1 MVAPPELAT
10 ATERATTAALP
21 TVVAKPELATAT
33 ERATKRGVLVEQTIT
48 NEMLA
53 EQTRGQTVPS
63 RFLRTVR
70 SRPDAV
76 ALRAKD
82 GDGWR
87 ETTFGEYA
95 EAACRVATG
104 LQQLGVGRGDRV
116 VLMMRNRPEFCVADM
131 GALLVG
137 ATPIS
142 IYNSSAP
149 EQVQY
154 LAGHCEAKLAILEDV
169 GYLERFLKVR
179 SELPALEHIVLME
192 DPDGVAPDDVRSW
205 DALTA
210 SEPVDFEAASKV
222 AQPSDLA
229 TVIYTS
235 GTTGPPKGV
244 MLDHANVCWTAESLR
259 LTLAHV
265 AAEGRRLVSYLPM
278 AHIAERMTSYYQQA
292 LLGYE
297 VTTCPE
303 AGQVAAYFPQVR
315 PEIIFAVP
323 RIWEKVYAGIQAVV
337 AADPQQ
343 KEAFERALETGD
355 EAVLAPVRELLGLD
369 QTITAIT
376 GAAPIPVE
384 ILEFFRALG
393 VPLAEIYG
401 MSESSGPMTFD
412 AVEVR
417 VGTVGRAIPGCEV
430 KLGEDGEVVCRGG
443 NVFRGYL
450 NDPVKTADA
459 LDADGWLHSGDI
471 GEIDEDGYL
480 RIVDRKKELIITAGG
495 KNISPANLE
504 AALKAFPLVG
514 QACVIGDGRPFVS
527 ALLVLDSEVAPAW
540 AKQHGLDG
548 ATLAELVDHPE
559 MRVEIERAVAEANKR
574 FSNVEQVKKF
584 ALLGEEWLPDSE
596 ELTPTMKLKRRGIH
610 TKYADVIDAL
620 YQR

>member
-1 MVAPPELAT
+1 VQE
-10 ATERATTAALP
+10 
-21 TVVAKPELATAT
+21 
-33 ERATKRGVLVEQTIT
+33 IT
-48 NEMLA
+48 SEMLS

-63 RFLRTVR
+63 RFLQTVR
-70 SRPDAV
+70 ARPDAV
-76 ALRAKD
+76 ALRARD
-82 GDGWR
+82 GDGWQ
-87 ETTFGEYA
+87 EMTFAEYA
-95 EAACRVATG
+95 DRACRVAAG
-104 LQQLGVGRGDRV
+104 LQRLGIGRGDRV
-116 VLMMRNRPEFCVADM
+116 VLMMRNRPEFFVADM
-131 GALLVG
+131 AVLLVG
-137 ATPIS
+137 GTAIS

-154 LAGHCEAKLAILEDV
+154 LAGHCKARVAIVEDV

-179 SELPALEHIVLME
+179 SELPDLEHIVLME
-192 DPDGVAPDDVRSW
+192 DPDGLAPDDVLGWR
-205 DALTA
+205 AQLA
-210 SEPVDFEAASKV
+210 SEPVDLEAAVTV

-244 MLDHANVCWTAESLR
+244 MLDHANITWTAESLR

-278 AHIAERMTSYYQQA
+278 AHIAERMTSHYQQA

-303 AGQVAAYFPQVR
+303 ASQVASYLPQVR
-315 PEIIFAVP
+315 PEILFAVP
-323 RIWEKVYAGIQAVV
+323 RIWEKMYAGIQAVV

-343 KEAFERALETGD
+343 QEAFERAMETGD
-355 EAVLAPVRELLGLD
+355 DAVLRPVREMLGLD
-369 QTITAIT
+369 QVISAIT

-412 AVEVR
+412 AVDVR
-417 VGTVGRAIPGCEV
+417 LGTVGRAIPGCEV
-430 KLGEDGEVVCRGG
+430 KLAEDGEVICRGG

-450 NDPVKTADA
+450 NDPEKTAEA
-459 LDADGWLHSGDI
+459 LDDDGWLHSGDI
-471 GEIDEDGYL
+471 GEFDEDGYL

-504 AALKAFPLVG
+504 AALKSFPIIG

-527 ALLVLDSEVAPAW
+527 ALLVLDPEIAPGW
-540 AKQHGLDG
+540 ARQHGVGD
-548 ATLAELVDHPE
+548 ASLAELAESPDVK
-559 MRVEIERAVAEANKR
+559 VEVEGYVTEANRR

-610 TKYADVIDAL
+610 MKYAEVIESL
-620 YQR
+620 YTR

>member
-1 MVAPPELAT
+1 
-10 ATERATTAALP
+10 
-21 TVVAKPELATAT
+21 
-33 ERATKRGVLVEQTIT
+33 VEQVT

-63 RFLRTVR
+63 RFLQTVR
-70 SRPDAV
+70 ARPDAV

-82 GDGWR
+82 GEGWR
-87 ETTFGEYA
+87 EMTFAEYA
-95 EAACRVATG
+95 DAAGRVAGG
-104 LQQLGVGRGDRV
+104 LQELGVGRGDRV
-116 VLMMRNRPEFCVADM
+116 VLMMRNRPEFYVADM

-154 LAGHCEAKLAILEDV
+154 LAGHCEAKAAILEDV
-169 GYLERFLKVR
+169 GFLERFLKVR
-179 SELPALEHIVLME
+179 SELPALEHIVVME
-192 DPDGVAPDDVRSW
+192 DPESVAPDDVGSW
-205 DALTA
+205 DALLA
-210 SEPVDFEAASKV
+210 SRPVDLDGASTV

-244 MLDHANVCWTAESLR
+244 MLDHANIVWTAESLR
-259 LTLAHV
+259 MTLAHV

-278 AHIAERMTSYYQQA
+278 AHIAERMTSHYQQA

-303 AGQVAAYFPQVR
+303 ASEIAAYLSQVR
-315 PEIIFAVP
+315 PEIFFGVP
-323 RIWEKVYAGIQAVV
+323 RIWEKVYAAVQV
-337 AADPQQ
+337 VVSSDPKQ
-343 KEAFERALETGD
+343 KEAFGRALETGD
-355 EAVLAPVRELLGLD
+355 DTVLRPVRELLGFD
-369 QTITAIT
+369 QTITAIS
-376 GAAPIPVE
+376 GAAPIPLE
-384 ILEFFRALG
+384 IFQFFCSLG

-401 MSESSGPMTFD
+401 LSECSGPMTFD
-412 AVEVR
+412 AVEIR
-417 VGTVGRAIPGCEV
+417 PGTVGRALPGCEV
-430 KLGEDGEVVCRGG
+430 KLAEDGEVICRGG

-450 NDPVKTADA
+450 NDPAKTADA

-471 GEIDEDGYL
+471 GEIDDDGYL
-480 RIVDRKKELIITAGG
+480 KIVDRKKELIITAGG

-504 AALKAFPLVG
+504 AALKSFPLIG

-527 ALLVLDSEVAPAW
+527 ALLVLDPEVAPAW
-540 AKQHGLDG
+540 AKQRGIDG
-548 ATLAELVDHPE
+548 ASLAELAEHPD
-559 MRVEIERAVAEANKR
+559 MRTEIEQSVADANKR
-574 FSNVEQVKKF
+574 FSNVERVKKF

-610 TKYADVIDAL
+610 TKYADVIDEL

>member
-1 MVAPPELAT
+1 VPQ
-10 ATERATTAALP
+10 
-21 TVVAKPELATAT
+21 V
-33 ERATKRGVLVEQTIT
+33 T
-48 NEMLA
+48 NEALA

-63 RFLRTVR
+63 RFLQTVR
-70 SRPDAV
+70 ARPDAV

-87 ETTFGEYA
+87 EMTFAQYA
-95 EAACRVATG
+95 DAACRVAAG
-104 LQQLGVGRGDRV
+104 LQELGVGRGDRV
-116 VLMMRNRPEFCVADM
+116 VLMMRNRPEFYVADM

-154 LAGHCEAKLAILEDV
+154 LAGHCEAKVAILEDV
-169 GYLERFLKVR
+169 GFLERFLKVR

-192 DPDGVAPDDVRSW
+192 DPDGLAPDDIRSW
-205 DALTA
+205 DVLLETD
-210 SEPVDFEAASKV
+210 PVDVEAASKV
-222 AQPSDLA
+222 VQPSDLA

-244 MLDHANVCWTAESLR
+244 MLDHANICWTAESLR

-278 AHIAERMTSYYQQA
+278 AHIAERMTSHYQQA

-297 VTTCPE
+297 VTTCAE
-303 AGQVAAYFPQVR
+303 ASQVAAYLPPVR
-315 PEIIFAVP
+315 PEIFFAVP

-337 AADPQQ
+337 SADPQQ
-343 KEAFERALETGD
+343 KEAFERALEAGD
-355 EAVLAPVRELLGLD
+355 DAALRPVRELLGFD

-376 GAAPIPVE
+376 GAAPLPVE
-384 ILEFFRALG
+384 ILQFFRTLG

-401 MSESSGPMTFD
+401 LSECSGPMTFD

-430 KLGEDGEVVCRGG
+430 TLADDGEVICRGG

-450 NDPVKTADA
+450 NDPVKTAEA

-471 GEIDEDGYL
+471 GEFDADGYL
-480 RIVDRKKELIITAGG
+480 KIVDRKKELIITAGG

-504 AALKAFPLVG
+504 ASLKSFPLIG

-527 ALLVLDSEVAPAW
+527 ALLVLDPEVAPAW

-548 ATLAELVDHPE
+548 ASLAELAEHPE
-559 MRVEIERAVAEANKR
+559 MRAEIERSVAEANKR

-584 ALLGEEWLPDSE
+584 TLLGEEWLPDSE

-610 TKYADVIDAL
+610 TKYADVIEAL

>member
-1 MVAPPELAT
+1 VQQ
-10 ATERATTAALP
+10 
-21 TVVAKPELATAT
+21 V
-33 ERATKRGVLVEQTIT
+33 T
-48 NEMLA
+48 NDMLA

-63 RFLRTVR
+63 RFLQTVR
-70 SRPDAV
+70 ARPDAV
-76 ALRAKD
+76 ALRARD
-82 GDGWR
+82 GDGWQ
-87 ETTFGEYA
+87 ETTFAEYA
-95 EAACRVATG
+95 EDACRVAAG

-116 VLMMRNRPEFCVADM
+116 VLMMRNRPEFFVADM
-131 GALLVG
+131 AVLLVG
-137 ATPIS
+137 ATAIS

-154 LAGHCEAKLAILEDV
+154 LVGHCEAKVAILEDI
-169 GYLERFLKVR
+169 GFLERFLKVR

-192 DPDGVAPDDVRSW
+192 DPDGVAPDDVGAW
-205 DALTA
+205 DAMLA
-210 SEPVDFEAASKV
+210 LDPVDIEAASEV

-229 TVIYTS
+229 TIIYTS

-244 MLDHANVCWTAESLR
+244 MLDHANICWTAESLR

-278 AHIAERMTSYYQQA
+278 AHIAERMMSHYQQA

-303 AGQVAAYFPQVR
+303 ASQVASYLPQVR
-315 PEIIFAVP
+315 PEILFAVP

-355 EAVLAPVRELLGLD
+355 DAVLGPVRELLGLD
-369 QTITAIT
+369 QVISAIT

-384 ILEFFRALG
+384 ILQFFRALG

-412 AVEVR
+412 AVDVR

-430 KLGEDGEVVCRGG
+430 KLAEDGEVICRGG

-450 NDPVKTADA
+450 NDPVKTAEA

-471 GEIDEDGYL
+471 GEFDADGYL
-480 RIVDRKKELIITAGG
+480 KIVDRKKELIITAGG

-504 AALKAFPLVG
+504 AALKAFPLIG
-514 QACVIGDGRPFVS
+514 QAAVIGDGRPFVS
-527 ALLVLDSEVAPAW
+527 ALLVLDTDIAPAW
-540 AKQHGLDG
+540 AKQHGVEG
-548 ATLAELVDHPE
+548 ASLAELAENAD
-559 MRVEIERAVAEANKR
+559 MRAEIERSVAEANER
-574 FSNVEQVKKF
+574 FNNVEQVKKF

-610 TKYADVIDAL
+610 TKYAEVIEEL
-620 YQR
+620 YTR

>member
-1 MVAPPELAT
+1 MQQV
-10 ATERATTAALP
+10 
-21 TVVAKPELATAT
+21 
-33 ERATKRGVLVEQTIT
+33 T

-63 RFLRTVR
+63 RFLETVR

-76 ALRAKD
+76 ALRARD
-82 GDGWR
+82 GDGWQ
-87 ETTFGEYA
+87 ETTFAEYA
-95 EAACRVATG
+95 EDACRVAAG
-104 LQQLGVGRGDRV
+104 LGELGVRRGDRV
-116 VLMMRNRPEFCVADM
+116 VLMMRNRPEFFVADM
-131 GALLVG
+131 AALLVG

-154 LAGHCEAKLAILEDV
+154 LVGHCEAKVAIVEDV
-169 GYLERFLKVR
+169 DFLERFLKVR

-192 DPDGVAPDDVRSW
+192 DPEGVAPDDVGSW
-205 DALTA
+205 EGMLALD
-210 SEPVDFEAASKV
+210 PVDVEAASRIV
-222 AQPSDLA
+222 QPSDLA

-303 AGQVAAYFPQVR
+303 AREIASYLPQVR
-315 PEIIFAVP
+315 PEIMFAVP
-323 RIWEKVYAGIQAVV
+323 RIWEKVYAGVQAVI
-337 AADPQQ
+337 AADPAQ
-343 KEAFERALETGD
+343 KALFERALEAGD
-355 EAVLAPVRELLGLD
+355 DSVLRPVRELLGLD
-369 QTITAIT
+369 QVIAAIT

-417 VGTVGRAIPGCEV
+417 IGTVGRAIPGCEV
-430 KLGEDGEVVCRGG
+430 KLAEDGEVICRGG

-450 NDPVKTADA
+450 SDPAKTADA
-459 LDADGWLHSGDI
+459 LDAAGWLHSGDI
-471 GEIDEDGYL
+471 GEMDEDGYL

-504 AALKAFPLVG
+504 SALKAFPLIG
-514 QACVIGDGRPFVS
+514 QACVIGDRRPFVT
-527 ALLVLDSEVAPAW
+527 ALLVLDPEISPTW
-540 AKQHGLDG
+540 AKRRGVDDMTLSE
-548 ATLAELVDHPE
+548 LAEHAEVRAE
-559 MRVEIERAVAEANKR
+559 VERNVAEANKR
-574 FSNVEQVKKF
+574 FNNVEQVKRF
-584 ALLGEEWLPDSE
+584 ALLGDEWLPDSE
-596 ELTPTMKLKRRGIH
+596 ELTPTMKLKRRGIY
-610 TKYADVIDAL
+610 TKYAEVIEEL
-620 YQR
+620 YGTR

>member
-1 MVAPPELAT
+1 VEL
-10 ATERATTAALP
+10 
-21 TVVAKPELATAT
+21 V
-33 ERATKRGVLVEQTIT
+33 T

-63 RFLRTVR
+63 RFLGTVR

-76 ALRAKD
+76 ALRAKE

-87 ETTFGEYA
+87 ELTFAEYA
-95 EAACRVATG
+95 DAACRIAGG
-104 LQQLGVGRGDRV
+104 LRDLGVGRGDRV
-116 VLMMRNRPEFCVADM
+116 VLMMRNRPDFFVADM
-131 GALLVG
+131 AALLVG

-154 LAGHCEAKLAILEDV
+154 LAGHCEAKVAILEDV
-169 GYLERFLKVR
+169 GYLERVLKVR
-179 SELPALEHIVLME
+179 SELPALEHVVVME
-192 DPDGVAPDDVRSW
+192 DPEGLAPEDVRSW
-205 DALTA
+205 DSLLA
-210 SEPVDFEAASKV
+210 SDPVDLEEATKV

-303 AGQVAAYFPQVR
+303 PGAVASYMPQVR

-343 KEAFERALETGD
+343 KEAFERALEEGD
-355 EAVLAPVRELLGLD
+355 EAVLQPVRELLGLD
-369 QTITAIT
+369 QVISAIT
-376 GAAPIPVE
+376 GAAPLPVE
-384 ILEFFRALG
+384 ILKFFRALG

-401 MSESSGPMTFD
+401 LSESSGPMTFD

-430 KLGEDGEVVCRGG
+430 ELAEDGEVICRGG

-450 NDPVKTADA
+450 NDPVKTAEA

-471 GEIDEDGYL
+471 GQFDADGYL
-480 RIVDRKKELIITAGG
+480 KIVDRKKELIITAGG

-504 AALKAFPLVG
+504 AALKSFPLIG

-527 ALLVLDSEVAPAW
+527 ALLVLDPEVAQAW
-540 AKQHGLDG
+540 ARQHGLED
-548 ATLAELVDHPE
+548 ASVAELAENPD
-559 MRVEIERAVAEANKR
+559 MRAEIEQCVAEANKR
-574 FSNVEQVKKF
+574 FSSVEQVKKF

-610 TKYADVIDAL
+610 SKYADVIESL

>member
-1 MVAPPELAT
+1 
-10 ATERATTAALP
+10 
-21 TVVAKPELATAT
+21 
-33 ERATKRGVLVEQTIT
+33 VEQVT

-63 RFLRTVR
+63 RFLHTVR
-70 SRPDAV
+70 ARPDAV

-87 ETTFGEYA
+87 ETTFGQYA
-95 EAACRVATG
+95 DAACRVAAG
-104 LQQLGVGRGDRV
+104 LQEVGVGRGDRV
-116 VLMMRNRPEFCVADM
+116 VLMMRNRPEFYVADM
-131 GALLVG
+131 GALLTG

-154 LAGHCEAKLAILEDV
+154 LAGHCEAKVAILEDV
-169 GYLERFLKVR
+169 GFLERFLKVR

-192 DPDGVAPDDVRSW
+192 DPEGVAPEDVRSW
-205 DALTA
+205 DALLA
-210 SEPVDFEAASKV
+210 SEPCDFDAASKV

-244 MLDHANVCWTAESLR
+244 MLDHANIVWTAESLR

-278 AHIAERMTSYYQQA
+278 AHIAERMTSHYQQA

-297 VTTCPE
+297 ITTCPE
-303 AGQVAAYFPQVR
+303 AGQVAAYLPQVR
-315 PEIIFAVP
+315 PEIFFAVP
-323 RIWEKVYAGIQAVV
+323 RVWEKVYAGVQAIVSR
-337 AADPQQ
+337 DTQH
-343 KEAFERALETGD
+343 KETFERALKTAD
-355 EAVLAPVRELLGLD
+355 DAVLRPVRELLGFD
-369 QTITAIT
+369 QTISAIT
-376 GAAPIPVE
+376 GAAPLPVE
-384 ILEFFRALG
+384 ILQFFRALG

-401 MSESSGPMTFD
+401 LSECSGPMTFD
-412 AVEVR
+412 AVDVR
-417 VGTVGRAIPGCEV
+417 VGTVGRAMPGCEV
-430 KLGEDGEVVCRGG
+430 KLAEDGEVICRGG

-450 NDPVKTADA
+450 NDPVKTAEA

-471 GEIDEDGYL
+471 GEIDDDGYL
-480 RIVDRKKELIITAGG
+480 KIVDRKKELIITAGG

-504 AALKAFPLVG
+504 AALKSFPLIG

-527 ALLVLDSEVAPAW
+527 ALLVLDPEVAPAW
-540 AKQHGLDG
+540 AKQRGIEG
-548 ATLAELVDHPE
+548 ASLAELAEHPD
-559 MRVEIERAVAEANKR
+559 MRAEIDRSIAEANKR

-610 TKYADVIDAL
+610 TKYADVIESL
-620 YQR
+620 YER

>member
-1 MVAPPELAT
+1 
-10 ATERATTAALP
+10 
-21 TVVAKPELATAT
+21 
-33 ERATKRGVLVEQTIT
+33 
-48 NEMLA
+48 
-53 EQTRGQTVPS
+53 
-63 RFLRTVR
+63 
-70 SRPDAV
+70 
-76 ALRAKD
+76 
-82 GDGWR
+82 
-87 ETTFGEYA
+87 
-95 EAACRVATG
+95 
-104 LQQLGVGRGDRV
+104 GDRV
-116 VLMMRNRPEFCVADM
+116 VLMMRNRPEFFVADM
-131 GALLVG
+131 AALLVG

-154 LAGHCEAKLAILEDV
+154 LVGHCEAKVAIVEDV
-169 GYLERFLKVR
+169 DFLERFLKVR

-192 DPDGVAPDDVRSW
+192 DPEGVAPDDVGSW
-205 DALTA
+205 EGMLALD
-210 SEPVDFEAASKV
+210 PVDVEAASRIV
-222 AQPSDLA
+222 QPSDLA

-303 AGQVAAYFPQVR
+303 AREIASYLPQVR
-315 PEIIFAVP
+315 PEIMFAVP
-323 RIWEKVYAGIQAVV
+323 RIWEKVYAGVQAVI
-337 AADPQQ
+337 AADPAQ
-343 KEAFERALETGD
+343 KALFEHALEAGD
-355 EAVLAPVRELLGLD
+355 DSVLRPVRELLGLD
-369 QTITAIT
+369 QVIAAIT

-417 VGTVGRAIPGCEV
+417 IGTVGRAIPGCEV
-430 KLGEDGEVVCRGG
+430 KLAEDGEVICRGG

-450 NDPVKTADA
+450 SDPAKTADA
-459 LDADGWLHSGDI
+459 LDAAGWLHSGDI
-471 GEIDEDGYL
+471 GEMDEDGYL

-504 AALKAFPLVG
+504 SALKAFPLIG
-514 QACVIGDGRPFVS
+514 QACVIGDRRPFVT
-527 ALLVLDSEVAPAW
+527 ALLVLDPEISPTW
-540 AKQHGLDG
+540 AKRRGVDDMTLSE
-548 ATLAELVDHPE
+548 LAEHAEVRAE
-559 MRVEIERAVAEANKR
+559 VERNVAEANKR
-574 FSNVEQVKKF
+574 FNNVEQVKRF
-584 ALLGEEWLPDSE
+584 ALLGDEWLPDSE
-596 ELTPTMKLKRRGIH
+596 ELTPTMKLKRRGIY
-610 TKYADVIDAL
+610 TKYAEVIEEL
-620 YQR
+620 YGTR

>member
-1 MVAPPELAT
+1 VPQ
-10 ATERATTAALP
+10 
-21 TVVAKPELATAT
+21 V
-33 ERATKRGVLVEQTIT
+33 T

-63 RFLRTVR
+63 RFLQTVR
-70 SRPDAV
+70 ARPDAV

-87 ETTFGEYA
+87 ESTFAEYA
-95 EAACRVATG
+95 EDACRVAAG
-104 LQQLGVGRGDRV
+104 LQELGVERGDRV
-116 VLMMRNRPEFCVADM
+116 VLMMRNRPEFFVADM
-131 GALLVG
+131 AALLVG

-154 LAGHCEAKLAILEDV
+154 LAGHCDAKVAILEDV

-192 DPDGVAPDDVRSW
+192 DPDGVAPDDVRAW
-205 DALTA
+205 EPMLALD
-210 SEPVDFEAASKV
+210 PVDIEAASKV
-222 AQPSDLA
+222 VQPSDLA

-244 MLDHANVCWTAESLR
+244 MLDHANICWTAESLR

-292 LLGYE
+292 MFGYE
-297 VTTCPE
+297 VTSCPE
-303 AGQVAAYFPQVR
+303 ARDVASYLPQVR

-323 RIWEKVYAGIQAVV
+323 RIWEKVYAGVQAVV

-343 KEAFERALETGD
+343 KESFERALETGD
-355 EAVLAPVRELLGLD
+355 DSALSAVRELLGLD
-369 QTITAIT
+369 QAISAIT
-376 GAAPIPVE
+376 GAAPIPIE
-384 ILEFFRALG
+384 ILQFFRALG

-412 AVEVR
+412 AIEVR
-417 VGTVGRAIPGCEV
+417 LGTVGRAIPGCEV
-430 KLGEDGEVVCRGG
+430 KLAEDGEVICRGG

-450 NDPVKTADA
+450 NDPAKTADA

-471 GEIDEDGYL
+471 GEFDADGYL
-480 RIVDRKKELIITAGG
+480 KIVDRKKELIITAGG

-504 AALKAFPLVG
+504 AALKAFPLIG
-514 QACVIGDGRPFVS
+514 QAAVIGDGRPFVS
-527 ALLVLDSEVAPAW
+527 ALLVLDTDVAPAW
-540 AKQHGLDG
+540 AKQHGVGG
-548 ATLAELVDHPE
+548 ASLAELAENPD
-559 MRVEIERAVAEANKR
+559 MRAEIERSVAEANKR
-574 FSNVEQVKKF
+574 FNSVEQVKKF

-596 ELTPTMKLKRRGIH
+596 ELTPTMKLKRRGIY
-610 TKYADVIDAL
+610 TKYAEVIESL

>member
-1 MVAPPELAT
+1 VQQVT
-10 ATERATTAALP
+10 D
-21 TVVAKPELATAT
+21 
-33 ERATKRGVLVEQTIT
+33 Q
-48 NEMLA
+48 MLA
-53 EQTRGQTVPS
+53 EQTRGQTVPG
-63 RFLRTVR
+63 RFLETVQA
-70 SRPDAV
+70 RPDAV
-76 ALRAKD
+76 ALRARD
-82 GDGWR
+82 GDGWH
-87 ETTFGEYA
+87 EVTFAQYA
-95 EAACRVATG
+95 EDACRVAAG
-104 LQQLGVGRGDRV
+104 LQGLGVGGGDRV
-116 VLMMRNRPEFCVADM
+116 VLMVRNRPEFFVADM
-131 GALLVG
+131 AALLVG

-154 LAGHCEAKLAILEDV
+154 LVGHCEAKAAVVEDV
-169 GYLERFLKVR
+169 DYLERFLKVR

-192 DPDGVAPDDVRSW
+192 DPEGVAPEDVGSW
-205 DALTA
+205 EALLA
-210 SEPVDFEAASKV
+210 LDPVDIEAASGV

-244 MLDHANVCWTAESLR
+244 MLDHSNICWTAESLR

-303 AGQVAAYFPQVR
+303 AREIASYLPQVK
-315 PEIIFAVP
+315 PEIVFAVP
-323 RIWEKVYAGIQAVV
+323 RIWEKVYAGVQAVI
-337 AADPQQ
+337 AADPDQ
-343 KEAFERALETGD
+343 KAVFERALESGD
-355 EAVLAPVRELLGLD
+355 DAVLRPVRELLGLD
-369 QTITAIT
+369 QVIAAIT

-412 AVEVR
+412 AVDVR
-417 VGTVGRAIPGCEV
+417 IGTVGRAIPGCEV
-430 KLGEDGEVVCRGG
+430 KLAEDREVICRGG

-450 NDPVKTADA
+450 NDPERTADA

-471 GEIDEDGYL
+471 GEMDEDGYV

-514 QACVIGDGRPFVS
+514 QACVIGDRRPFVT
-527 ALLVLDSEVAPAW
+527 ALLVLDPEVAPAW
-540 AKQHGLDG
+540 AKQHSADG
-548 ATLAELVDHPE
+548 MSLAELAEHPE
-559 MRVEIERAVAEANKR
+559 VRAEVERNVAEANER
-574 FSNVEQVKKF
+574 FNNVEQVKKF

-596 ELTPTMKLKRRGIH
+596 ELTPTMKLKRRGIY
-610 TKYADVIDAL
+610 TKYAEVIEEL
-620 YQR
+620 YAKR

>member
-1 MVAPPELAT
+1 M
-10 ATERATTAALP
+10 
-21 TVVAKPELATAT
+21 
-33 ERATKRGVLVEQTIT
+33 EQVT

-53 EQTRGQTVPS
+53 EQVRGQTVPG
-63 RFLRTVR
+63 RFLETVR
-70 SRPDAV
+70 ARPDAV
-76 ALRAKD
+76 ALRARD
-82 GDGWR
+82 GDGWQ
-87 ETTFGEYA
+87 ETTFAEYA
-95 EAACRVATG
+95 EDACRVAAG
-104 LQQLGVGRGDRV
+104 LQGLGVGRGDRV
-116 VLMMRNRPEFCVADM
+116 VLMIRNRPEFFVADM

-149 EQVQY
+149 EQVHY
-154 LAGHCEAKLAILEDV
+154 LVGHCEAKVAIVEDV
-169 GYLERFLKVR
+169 DYLERFLKVR
-179 SELPALEHIVLME
+179 SELPALEHLVLME
-192 DPDGVAPDDVRSW
+192 DREGVAPEDVGSW
-205 DALTA
+205 ESMLALD
-210 SEPVDFEAASKV
+210 PVDIEAASTV
-222 AQPSDLA
+222 VQPSDLA

-303 AGQVAAYFPQVR
+303 AREIASYLPQVR
-315 PEIIFAVP
+315 PEIMFAVP
-323 RIWEKVYAGIQAVV
+323 RIWEKVYAGVQAVI
-337 AADPQQ
+337 AADPEQ
-343 KEAFERALETGD
+343 KAAFERALEAGD
-355 EAVLAPVRELLGLD
+355 ESVLRPVRELLGLD
-369 QTITAIT
+369 QVIAAIT

-412 AVEVR
+412 AVDVR
-417 VGTVGRAIPGCEV
+417 IGTVGRAIPGCEV
-430 KLGEDGEVVCRGG
+430 KLAEDGEVICRGG

-450 NDPVKTADA
+450 NDPEKTADA

-471 GEIDEDGYL
+471 GELDEDGYL
-480 RIVDRKKELIITAGG
+480 SIVDRKKELIITAGG

-504 AALKAFPLVG
+504 SALKAFPLIG
-514 QACVIGDGRPFVS
+514 QACVIGDRRPFVS
-527 ALLVLDSEVAPAW
+527 ALLVLDPEVAPAW
-540 AKQHGLDG
+540 AQRHGAGDLSL
-548 ATLAELVDHPE
+548 AALAEQPDV
-559 MRVEIERAVAEANKR
+559 RAEIERNVAEANKR
-574 FSNVEQVKKF
+574 FNNVEQVKKF

-596 ELTPTMKLKRRGIH
+596 ELTPTMKLKRRGIY
-610 TKYADVIDAL
+610 TKYAEAIEDL
-620 YQR
+620 YAR

>member
-1 MVAPPELAT
+1 VP
-10 ATERATTAALP
+10 
-21 TVVAKPELATAT
+21 V
-33 ERATKRGVLVEQTIT
+33 IT
-48 NEMLA
+48 SETLS

-63 RFLRTVR
+63 RFFQTVR
-70 SRPDAV
+70 ARPDAV
-76 ALRAKD
+76 ALRAKE

-87 ETTFGEYA
+87 EMTFAEYA
-95 EAACRVATG
+95 DAACRLAAG
-104 LQQLGVGRGDRV
+104 LQGLGVGRGDRV
-116 VLMMRNRPEFCVADM
+116 VMMMRNRPEFFLADM
-131 GALLVG
+131 AVLLVG
-137 ATPIS
+137 GTAIS

-154 LAGHCEAKLAILEDV
+154 LAGHCEARVAILEDV

-179 SELPALEHIVLME
+179 SELPDLEHIVLME
-192 DPDGVAPDDVRSW
+192 DPDGVAPDDVHSW
-205 DALTA
+205 DALLA

-244 MLDHANVCWTAESLR
+244 MLDHANLCWTAESLR

-265 AAEGRRLVSYLPM
+265 SAEGRRLVSYLPM
-278 AHIAERMTSYYQQA
+278 AHIAERMTSHYQQA
-292 LLGYE
+292 LFGYE

-303 AGQVAAYFPQVR
+303 AGQVASYLPQVR

-323 RIWEKVYAGIQAVV
+323 RIWEKMYAGIQAVV
-337 AADPQQ
+337 AADPKQ
-343 KEAFERALETGD
+343 KETFERALSTGND
-355 EAVLAPVRELLGLD
+355 AVLGPVRELLGLD
-369 QTITAIT
+369 QAISAIT

-384 ILEFFRALG
+384 ILQFFRALG
-393 VPLAEIYG
+393 VPIAEIYG

-412 AVEVR
+412 AVDVR

-430 KLGEDGEVVCRGG
+430 ELADDGEVICRGG

-450 NDPVKTADA
+450 NDPAKTADA

-471 GEIDEDGYL
+471 GEIDDDGYL

-504 AALKAFPLVG
+504 AALKSFSLIG
-514 QACVIGDGRPFVS
+514 QACVIGDGRPFIA
-527 ALLVLDSEVAPAW
+527 ALLVLDPEVAPAW
-540 AKQHGLDG
+540 AKQHGAGG
-548 ATLAELVDHPE
+548 ASLPELAEHTDV
-559 MRVEIERAVAEANKR
+559 RVEVEGYVAEANKR
-574 FSNVEQVKKF
+574 FSSVEQVKKF

-610 TKYADVIDAL
+610 TKYAEVIEAL
-620 YQR
+620 YRR